1 MQNSCHIIRRHTLKD
16 PIFIYKNTLNVTI
29 VYSKN
34 SIFRVLPL
42 LALFRGHSSINKLN
56 IDFWRMKIGK
66 SNIILVNTSKL
77 MFVNMNVYVKAT
89 YCHFYLL
96 NVNKHKKCCRARCPP
111 PPHGYTSAW
120 VNLNLYKL

>member
-1 MQNSCHIIRRHTLKD
+1 MQKSCHIIRRHTLKD
-16 PIFIYKNTLNVTI
+16 PIFIKKPTLNVTI

-34 SIFRVLPL
+34 SFFRVLPL

-56 IDFWRMKIGK
+56 INFWRITIGK
-66 SNIILVNTSKL
+66 LQVNTSKL

-96 NVNKHKKCCRARCPP
+96 NVNEQKKCCRARCPP
-111 PPHGYTSAW
+111 PPPGSASAW
-120 VNLNLYKL
+120 VNLIV